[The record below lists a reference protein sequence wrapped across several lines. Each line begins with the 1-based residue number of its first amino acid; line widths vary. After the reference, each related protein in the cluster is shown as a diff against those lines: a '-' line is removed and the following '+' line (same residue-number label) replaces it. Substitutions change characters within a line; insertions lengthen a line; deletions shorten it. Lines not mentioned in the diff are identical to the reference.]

1 MTAQPTGT
9 VTLLFTDVQGSTRL
23 LGRLGPQRYADALGL
38 HRRLLR
44 EAFERYEGY
53 EVDHDGDS
61 SWRSHRRRRPSPQR
75 LRLRRHWHEPIG
87 PMGRR
92 FRSGLGST
100 PARRKPIRRSTSGS
114 TCTLPR
120 GSWPRATAGRC
131 C

>member
-38 HRRLLR
+38 QRRLLR

-61 SWRSHRRRRPSPQR
+61 
-75 LRLRRHWHEPIG
+75 
-87 PMGRR
+87 
-92 FRSGLGST
+92 FFV
-100 PARRKPIRRSTSGS
+100 AF
-114 TCTLPR
+114 
-120 GSWPRATAGRC
+120 A
-131 C
+131 